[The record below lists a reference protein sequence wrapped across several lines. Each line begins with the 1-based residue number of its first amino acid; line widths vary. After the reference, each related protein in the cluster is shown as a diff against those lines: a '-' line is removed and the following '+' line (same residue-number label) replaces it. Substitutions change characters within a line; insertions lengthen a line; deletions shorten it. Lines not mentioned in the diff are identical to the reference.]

1 MKAGISRKKLS
12 VNMSFRRI
20 VYSICFCFFCVIDQ
34 RVRTAYGTSGWLE
47 TFRDLTGTVMAIII
61 LSHYKFSDFQR
72 RKIPYLVWSAAGGSA
87 AVLAFIWGIYNQ
99 RCLKDW
105 FVILL
110 DIFLFGFIVIHI
122 VIDLAVEKKRVK
134 LNKNIA
140 VLWFLM
146 LLVMIFSRSRLVWP
160 FCYLVMFGC
169 FYLTD
174 YDRDELE
181 DLFQGTLNGFILGF
195 FIIQGLAFVFRPY
208 DEVRYRGLY
217 YNTNSNAFFY
227 LEVLAALL
235 TKLLYVARVGAAK
248 WYRGFYWLM
257 SGAVLA
263 FIFMTVGRNGWVN
276 AFLLVVLFLW
286 AGKKTGVGKRI
297 VKRFLLLGL
306 CASLIFPACFGAARY
321 LPPLFH
327 HPVWFGAEWS
337 ESKVHSW
344 DPWDS
349 EKYVSL
355 EEFMDFAVGRFLG
368 SIRIMLERSPF
379 LIHSDAAG
387 VDAVIELPEDD
398 SGESME
404 LRMEIYRCY
413 ISRLNL
419 WGNSKINEEGWGY
432 HGHNILLQYGTD
444 FGLIA
449 LALFLAVYLWNLIW
463 LFCKFLQSKEER
475 YIGYLFF
482 SLITLLYGMLDC
494 SWGAGSLGTLMM
506 FFAWGETVRDENPF
520 PVLTGTQKDAKIT

>member
-195 FIIQGLAFVFRPY
+195 FIIQGL
-208 DEVRYRGLY
+208 
-217 YNTNSNAFFY
+217 NN
-227 LEVLAALL
+227 
-235 TKLLYVARVGAAK
+235 
-248 WYRGFYWLM
+248 
-257 SGAVLA
+257 
-263 FIFMTVGRNGWVN
+263 
-276 AFLLVVLFLW
+276 
-286 AGKKTGVGKRI
+286 KK
-297 VKRFLLLGL
+297 
-306 CASLIFPACFGAARY
+306 
-321 LPPLFH
+321 
-327 HPVWFGAEWS
+327 AEN
-337 ESKVHSW
+337 ESV
-344 DPWDS
+344 
-349 EKYVSL
+349 
-355 EEFMDFAVGRFLG
+355 
-368 SIRIMLERSPF
+368 
-379 LIHSDAAG
+379 
-387 VDAVIELPEDD
+387 
-398 SGESME
+398 
-404 LRMEIYRCY
+404 
-413 ISRLNL
+413 
-419 WGNSKINEEGWGY
+419 
-432 HGHNILLQYGTD
+432 
-444 FGLIA
+444 
-449 LALFLAVYLWNLIW
+449 
-463 LFCKFLQSKEER
+463 
-475 YIGYLFF
+475 
-482 SLITLLYGMLDC
+482 
-494 SWGAGSLGTLMM
+494 
-506 FFAWGETVRDENPF
+506 
-520 PVLTGTQKDAKIT
+520 